1 MPEHIKY
8 EDNDLFN
15 PETAH
20 EHSDVPVR
28 PLFWFIAIF
37 VILGIVSHV
46 ALYLLYKGFV
56 KGERNR
62 MDPPQTQ
69 VARPADASVPQ
80 NLPLLQPFP
89 RGNVAP
95 QRQTPVTDMADMR
108 RAEDAVLKH
117 YGWVDK
123 QHGVVHIPIE
133 EAKKLYAA
141 KMAVEGATAP
151 AVGVPAAPAAPAAPL
166 SQPAPSGQPILPDS
180 GVINPP
186 TTTTTTTT
194 TTTGGRQ

>member
-1 MPEHIKY
+1 MPEHIQY

-37 VILGIVSHV
+37 IVFGIVSHV

-69 VARPADASVPQ
+69 VARSKDASVPQ
-80 NLPLLQPFP
+80 NQPLLQPFP
-89 RGNVAP
+89 RAEIAP
-95 QRQTPVTDMADMR
+95 QRQTPVTDLADMR
-108 RAEDAVLKH
+108 HAEDAVLKN

-133 EAKKLYAA
+133 DAKKLYAA
-141 KMAVEGATAP
+141 KMAVEGATGAAASPAPPAAGAP
-151 AVGVPAAPAAPAAPL
+151 AVAPPG
-166 SQPAPSGQPILPDS
+166 SQTAPSGQPVPPDS
-180 GVINPP
+180 GAVNPP
-186 TTTTTTTT
+186 S
-194 TTTGGRQ
+194 TTTGGHQ